1 MNGITKH
8 LIKVQVKLL
17 SQTSE
22 AWSMP
27 HRVLHI
33 ALGGKKVKEQ
43 KAALNEET
51 PH

>member
-22 AWSMP
+22 ARSVP
-27 HRVLHI
+27 GSVLHI
-33 ALGGKKVKEQ
+33 ALGGKKVKEK
-43 KAALNEET
+43 KAALNEGT
-51 PH
+51 PP